1 MKTREF
7 TDYLKAQSNPNED
20 VQKFI
25 GALERFNQ
33 LPLSLVTDK
42 LAKMKVPKVDPSA
55 VVNELKSLFRNS
67 LAFEQRIQEM
77 QRDRDYTKAVF
88 MTVFKSLFPS
98 MRPPAASIKKAD
110 LVDRIRRERR
120 RAENLATA

>member
-1 MKTREF
+1 MKTSEF
-7 TDYLKAQSNPNED
+7 TEYLKAQSTPNGD

-55 VVNELKSLFRNS
+55 VVDELKSLFRNS

>member
-1 MKTREF
+1 MKTSEF
-7 TDYLKAQSNPNED
+7 TDYIKAHSNPDED

-25 GALERFNQ
+25 AALEKFNQ

-42 LAKMKVPKVDPSA
+42 LSKMKVPKVDPCA
-55 VVNELKSLFRNS
+55 VVDELKSLFRNS

-88 MTVFKSLFPS
+88 LTVFQSLFPS
-98 MRPPAASIKKAD
+98 IRPPAASIKKAD

>member
-1 MKTREF
+1 MKTSEF
-7 TDYLKAQSNPNED
+7 TEYLKAQSPPNED

-55 VVNELKSLFRNS
+55 VVDELKSLFRNS

-98 MRPPAASIKKAD
+98 MRPPAASMKKAD

>member
-1 MKTREF
+1 MKTSEF
-7 TDYLKAQSNPNED
+7 TDYLKAQSNPNDD

>member
-1 MKTREF
+1 MKTSEF
-7 TDYLKAQSNPNED
+7 TGYLKAQSNPNED

-55 VVNELKSLFRNS
+55 VVDELKSLFRNS

-98 MRPPAASIKKAD
+98 MRPPVASIKKAD